1 MYFRKKKVFI
11 SYAREDIK
19 FAEELRNFLI
29 GHGHDVF
36 KDIESLGPGEQWKKR
51 TYSEMYKA
59 DVIIPVIS
67 VISAKKQGNIRFEF
81 QHALDLQSTRKTL
94 IIPVRVDG
102 SSEMAGF
109 GNFNIIDWSHQ
120 TQVKLLK
127 ALYPISRRW
136 KIISLV
142 ILGII
147 AVLITVNFI
156 WRKIHPRETFNF
168 NFSAVVTDHKTQKP
182 IAGVEAQLLNESGEV
197 IAKSPL
203 SHSNGLVKF
212 SAGLSDVETANIC
225 FKRGGYAQR
234 CENFELRHWMRQL
247 RTVKKDICIELVTMQ
262 RKCFQ
267 LAGGFNL
274 SHDETQRI
282 KDQTEFELSY
292 NAPLVLKVSFDNKA
306 IVPYGAND
314 KYIFTGDRI
323 VIYANGKAMP
333 TAVELSQITTPM
345 SRGKLEERLQNNLNQ
360 TMRLERGDII
370 AEIILVLEQQ
380 N

>member
-36 KDIESLGPGEQWKKR
+36 KDIESLGPGEQWQKR
-51 TYSEMYKA
+51 TYAEMNKA

-147 AVLITVNFI
+147 AALITVNFI

-212 SAGLSDVETANIC
+212 SAGLSDAETANIC

-267 LAGGFNL
+267 MAGGLNL
-274 SHDETQRI
+274 SHDESRRI
-282 KDQTEFELSY
+282 KEETDFELSY
-292 NAPLVLKVSFDNKA
+292 NAPLVLNISYDKNALLS
-306 IVPYGAND
+306 YGANGN
-314 KYIFTGDRI
+314 YIFESSN
-323 VIYANGKAMP
+323 VMIYANGKAMS
-333 TAVELSQITTPM
+333 TEIELSSINTPM
-345 SRGKLEERLQNNLNQ
+345 NREKLEERILRNLNQ
-360 TMRLERGDII
+360 TLRLNRAAAITEII
-370 AEIILVLEQQ
+370 AALQQ
-380 N
+380 TD